1 MSASADGSE
10 HSALLTRISAAA
22 DIGIPL
28 GQLTLRRPAEQDAAA
43 FVAACNDPDIARWTT
58 LPIPYTPVHAHAFI
72 ARRTPAG
79 LATGTE
85 VAFTVADADDRAL
98 GVVGLHNID
107 ASARAAVGFWLA
119 PAARGRGV
127 AAAAVRGLA
136 DWAFRSVGLRELLWH
151 AVVGNVDSLRAAAAA
166 GFTMEGTLHAAL
178 GHRDQIV
185 DAWSGS
191 LQPGAD
197 TAAARAV
204 RRGCLV
210 EIAAGAWQLQPVGTA
225 DALLAERLL
234 PVSACVPAGVWSV
247 RLATTAATEAVAAL
261 LVRGDRCW
269 VVAAPTSALH
279 EGAAQTGAAAVS
291 RYARG
296 ALGLLP
302 A

>member
-1 MSASADGSE
+1 M
-10 HSALLTRISAAA
+10 
-22 DIGIPL
+22 
-28 GQLTLRRPAEQDAAA
+28 
-43 FVAACNDPDIARWTT
+43 
-58 LPIPYTPVHAHAFI
+58 
-72 ARRTPAG
+72 
-79 LATGTE
+79 
-85 VAFTVADADDRAL
+85 
-98 GVVGLHNID
+98 
-107 ASARAAVGFWLA
+107 
-119 PAARGRGV
+119 
-127 AAAAVRGLA
+127 
-136 DWAFRSVGLRELLWH
+136 GLRELLWH

-261 LVRGDRCW
+261 LVRGDLLGGCR
-269 VVAAPTSALH
+269 PHL
-279 EGAAQTGAAAVS
+279 GAARGRGPDRRRGGVAL
-291 RYARG
+291 RPG